1 MRIIKPMSVSNYF
14 ISLDWTRIKDLPA
27 TDDAFWSMRSEA
39 RDNEEEWIRDVQFGE
54 DEDTF
59 RYFTGLMEFL
69 DWFSEVRETMPPKVV
84 SAFSS
89 VFLDIG
95 ILYDDEAYAPRPIKK
110 DTDLAWVT
118 GAIPPADCSKILQRL
133 EKLDRST
140 IRHAFDE
147 ANEENPFD
155 LFEDG
160 ETILAWIGSLE
171 EGFQDIIQRG
181 HGMLLVIG

>member
-1 MRIIKPMSVSNYF
+1 
-14 ISLDWTRIKDLPA
+14 
-27 TDDAFWSMRSEA
+27 
-39 RDNEEEWIRDVQFGE
+39 
-54 DEDTF
+54 
-59 RYFTGLMEFL
+59 MEFL
-69 DWFSEVRETMPPKVV
+69 DWFMEVRETMPPKVV
-84 SAFSS
+84 ADFSS

-95 ILYDDEAYAPRPIKK
+95 ILYEDEAYAPTPIKK
-110 DTDLAWVT
+110 DTDLSWVT
-118 GAIPPADCSKILQRL
+118 GAIPPADCVKILQRL
-133 EKLDRST
+133 ENLDRAA
-140 IRHAFDE
+140 IRQAFDE